1 MQLLDTTGHL
11 VTRTAY
17 ATTSAAGAV
26 GGAAVG
32 GLVGSVR
39 GALDGARSGV
49 SSGSGS
55 TPAAALTLAALGLT
69 GLVEWPVV
77 VAVGGGALAVRL
89 LAPRPGP
96 VRPGA
101 TAAAPGAVTALAPTA
116 QPARK
121 TPPVATS

>member
-49 SSGSGS
+49 SSGSDS
-55 TPAAALTLAALGLT
+55 APAAALTLAALGLT

-77 VAVGGGALAVRL
+77 VALGGGALAVRL
-89 LAPRPGP
+89 LNPRPGP
-96 VRPGA
+96 VRP
-101 TAAAPGAVTALAPTA
+101 
-116 QPARK
+116 
-121 TPPVATS
+121 